1 MDIRTEQDFIIDGV
15 KSRIHCLVTD
25 ASRIKPTS
33 KISYHSH
40 DYIEL
45 LYALTPGATVWI
57 NGDAYP
63 FEEGDLVLVNSQEPH
78 TVTSPTVSS
87 HICVKFSPG
96 ILYSDEQALLEFKY
110 VIPFLSENRH
120 QKRFCKG
127 ELTSL
132 DVDTLMHNIMREWE
146 AKSVAYELMIRANI
160 LTLFSGILRYWH
172 EGERISSS
180 PMITDTIK
188 QALAYMEQHY
198 ADADEREVAEVC
210 AVSYHHFSRAFKKTI
225 GKSFSEYLTQ
235 IRLREAERL
244 LLMSDKSMTEIA
256 LEVGFSSSSHFISRF
271 GASRGMTPGQF
282 RARVKGKTEISK

>member
-1 MDIRTEQDFIIDGV
+1 MDIRTEQDFVIDGV

-25 ASRIKPTS
+25 ATRIKNTS
-33 KISYHSH
+33 KISYHNH

-63 FEEGDLVLVNSQEPH
+63 FEEGDLVLINSQEPH

-110 VIPFLSENRH
+110 VTPFISEKRH

-127 ELTSL
+127 ELEML
-132 DVDTLMHNIMREWE
+132 DVHGLMHDIMWEWE
-146 AKSVAYELMIRANI
+146 EKSVAYELMIRAK
-160 LTLFSGILRYWH
+160 LLVLFSGILRYWH
-172 EGERISSS
+172 DGKEMLSNLS
-180 PMITDTIK
+180 ITDTVK
-188 QALAYMEQHY
+188 RALDYTDEHY
-198 ADADEREVAEVC
+198 ATATERDVADFC
-210 AVSYHHFSRAFKKTI
+210 AVSYNHFSRTFKRTM
-225 GKSFSEYLTQ
+225 GKSFSDYLTQ
-235 IRLREAERL
+235 IRLREAEKL
-244 LLMSDKSMTEIA
+244 LLLSDKSMTEIA

-271 GASRGMTPGQF
+271 RESRDMTPGQF
-282 RARVKGKTEISK
+282 RARVRGKGEMFK